1 MHCQT
6 CAATCNAHTAA
17 LSISAASLSCA
28 GLAVVTNKWLTAR
41 RMYALQLAKR
51 FDNVRVYMFNPREQW
66 QDPYRAHPASLS
78 RRQWSLQWRAR
89 G

>member
-1 MHCQT
+1 
-6 CAATCNAHTAA
+6 
-17 LSISAASLSCA
+17 
-28 GLAVVTNKWLTAR
+28 
-41 RMYALQLAKR
+41 MYALQLAKR